1 MTRYRVSEPVH
12 LETHHDTHG
21 SIELTFEG
29 GEYVPRSEQ
38 EEAALVHLTTI
49 GFAEAVAEVR
59 AAEPSLPPAEPE
71 VTHAPE

>member
-38 EEAALVHLTTI
+38 EEAALKHLVSV
-49 GFAEAVAEVR
+49 GFAEPIEDH
-59 AAEPSLPPAEPE
+59 PAPPE
-71 VTHAPE
+71 VTHATE